1 MKKRILADK
10 SQPGGCV
17 VRLSAPE
24 RALLRELPRQ
34 IEAMLATIAAG
45 TTGGPGQDS
54 SVVIDAAAEM
64 VGPYGSPEAPMTGSA
79 PVVPSALR
87 RLFPPAYTRDD
98 EAELNYVHMA
108 RPGLLEHHREALQ
121 TLAETANAKKL
132 DPVQLQRWMT
142 ALNDVRL
149 VLGTALDVREDMD
162 AFGGTMP
169 VQMLYYQ
176 YLSGLQSELVDFLCS
191 GLPEA
196 VPGAD
201 DLIPDD
207 PWGEPLG
214 GLRWDGTPQ
223 PGAGP

>member
-1 MKKRILADK
+1 MKGRILADK

-34 IEAMLATIAAG
+34 IEAMLDSVAAG
-45 TTGGPGQDS
+45 EEGPVVTG
-54 SVVIDAAAEM
+54 AAEEG
-64 VGPYGSPEAPMTGSA
+64 VDPYGPPEALTTKSA
-79 PVVPSALR
+79 PAVPSALR

-98 EAELNYVHMA
+98 EAELNYVSMA
-108 RPGLLEHHREALQ
+108 REGLLEHHREALQ

-132 DPVQLQRWMT
+132 DSAQLQRWMT
-142 ALNDVRL
+142 AINDVRL
-149 VLGTALDVREDMD
+149 VLGTALDVREDMNT
-162 AFGGTMP
+162 FGGSMP
-169 VQMLYYQ
+169 PQMLYYH
-176 YLSGLQSELVDFLCS
+176 YLSGLQSEIVDFLS
-191 GLPEA
+191 TRLPPA

-223 PGAGP
+223 PNEAP